1 MRSKNNSYKTL
12 AIVGNGFDL
21 AHDYSTGYNSF
32 AEKTD
37 SHSLDVF
44 KSFCDEEESIVT
56 WFMFEENIRIL
67 TGKLFQQN
75 FDDRCNFKEN
85 QRQMQTLRETF
96 QNIHELLLEYLA
108 EQISLKPFKPKDS
121 IKRFVDSNTIALN
134 FNYTPTFENY
144 TENVIYVHGSLKE
157 KDILLGYD
165 YRDEPC
171 LAGYD
176 DVYWSKNI
184 CRENLAFRRYL
195 RNDKGHIDDS
205 KRDALIKDFAIYQK
219 YAKSSRGIDNEVK
232 ESIALYEEIQQILKS
247 IKPNNYPDIAYND
260 ITTVVVLGHGIE
272 ADRVYLERILKECI
286 NIEKVIIF
294 RYEGESDKSFNEKVK
309 FFNRFCKEVQE
320 EKY

>member
-1 MRSKNNSYKTL
+1 MHNKNNSYKTL

-21 AHDYSTGYNSF
+21 AHDYP
-32 AEKTD
+32 TD
-37 SHSLDVF
+37 YKAFVKNTNSHSLDVF
-44 KSFCDEEESIVT
+44 KSFCDQEESIVT

-75 FDDRCNFKEN
+75 FEDGCDFKDN
-85 QRQMQTLRETF
+85 KHQAQVLREAF
-96 QNIHELLLEYLA
+96 QEIHNLLMEYLV
-108 EQISLKPFKPKDS
+108 EKISSKSFEPKDS

-171 LAGYD
+171 FAGYD